1 MTFLS
6 QARPAAARR
15 TLALPPLRLWLGLY
29 RQRRALARLDA
40 RALRDIGLD
49 ARTAR
54 AEAARPFWDVPAH
67 WQQD

>member
-6 QARPAAARR
+6 QTRPAAARR
-15 TLALPPLRLWLGLY
+15 AVALPPLRLWLALH

-49 ARTAR
+49 APAAR

-67 WQQD
+67 WCQT